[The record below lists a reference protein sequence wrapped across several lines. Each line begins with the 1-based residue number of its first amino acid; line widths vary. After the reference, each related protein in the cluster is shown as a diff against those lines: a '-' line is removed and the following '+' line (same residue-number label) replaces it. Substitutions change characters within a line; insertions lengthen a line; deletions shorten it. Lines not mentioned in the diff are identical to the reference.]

1 MLKRFACSAALFL
14 LSLTPTLTIA
24 QSSDA
29 ASSYDQPRAVKLDAV
44 IRKTFPAYYGREEWS
59 RLYTEGFYPIGWSRD
74 GKFAY
79 YLEPVDEA
87 CGCYYAELVI
97 QDLRTDEILWKFT
110 NDPEART
117 DAEGAP
123 LEDDIRRLWARNRE
137 LFSEKLR
144 EHNIVQSGSFAL
156 LGRAFR
162 SGGRSYTTK
171 MIVRK
176 VEDEGFG
183 LMRVRTAT
191 LEISTPS
198 LGKKAIFAGDNSGN
212 IIAAPLNIAVAGA
225 LKSPYENRA
234 AVIMINLQR
243 GWEGPPNTVYIK
255 IAGAD
260 LDAGFKR

>member
-123 LEDDIRRLWARNRE
+123 LEDDIRRLWARLGSLISMRG
-137 LFSEKLR
+137 SPPLR
-144 EHNIVQSGSFAL
+144 RNERCWPSASRI
-156 LGRAFR
+156 
-162 SGGRSYTTK
+162 TTMK
-171 MIVRK
+171 SSC
-176 VEDEGFG
+176 
-183 LMRVRTAT
+183 RT
-191 LEISTPS
+191 SSPS
-198 LGKKAIFAGDNSGN
+198 
-212 IIAAPLNIAVAGA
+212 IA
-225 LKSPYENRA
+225 
-234 AVIMINLQR
+234 
-243 GWEGPPNTVYIK
+243 
-255 IAGAD
+255 
-260 LDAGFKR
+260 